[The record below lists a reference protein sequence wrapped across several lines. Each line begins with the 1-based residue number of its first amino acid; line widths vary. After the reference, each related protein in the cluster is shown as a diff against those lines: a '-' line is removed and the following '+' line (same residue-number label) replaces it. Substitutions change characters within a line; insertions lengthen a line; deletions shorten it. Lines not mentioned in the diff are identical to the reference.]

1 MGAPEKYMYELKEYL
16 NAINFTKKNLMD
28 SEDKDWVKKYP
39 TFIVNKILSGFPD
52 TVMLANEVNR
62 NHFLDKDMQFQFL
75 LNSIRAKKRFSPFL
89 RADKLKDIECVKE
102 YYGYNNEKA
111 KSALDILTKE
121 QIKLI
126 KEKLF
131 KGGTK

>member
-1 MGAPEKYMYELKEYL
+1 MSYELKEYL

-28 SEDKDWVKKYP
+28 SDDLLWQKKYP
-39 TFIVNKILSGFPD
+39 AFIVNKILSGFQD
-52 TVMLANEVNR
+52 CIMLVNEMNR
-62 NHFLDKDMQFQFL
+62 NHFMDKDMQFQFL
-75 LNSIRAKKRFSPFL
+75 LNSIRSKKRYSPFL
-89 RADKLKDIECVKE
+89 RAEKLNDLDVVKE

-111 KSALDILTKE
+111 KSALDILTKDE
-121 QIKLI
+121 VKLI

>member
-1 MGAPEKYMYELKEYL
+1 MSYELKEYL

-28 SEDKDWVKKYP
+28 SEDKLWEKKYP
-39 TFIVNKILSGFPD
+39 AFIVNKILSGFQD
-52 TVMLANEVNR
+52 TIMLVNEMNR

-75 LNSIRAKKRFSPFL
+75 LNSIRSKKRFSPFL
-89 RADKLKDIECVKE
+89 RASKLKDIECVKG
-102 YYGYNNEKA
+102 YYGYSNDKA

-121 QIKLI
+121 QLKLI

-131 KGGTK
+131 KGGIK

>member
-1 MGAPEKYMYELKEYL
+1 MSYELKEYL

-28 SEDKDWVKKYP
+28 SDDLLWQKKYP
-39 TFIVNKILSGFPD
+39 AFIVNKILSGFQD
-52 TVMLANEVNR
+52 CIMLVNEMNR
-62 NHFLDKDMQFQFL
+62 NQFVDKDMQFQFL
-75 LNSIRAKKRFSPFL
+75 LNSIRSKKRYSPFL
-89 RADKLKDIECVKE
+89 RSSKLKDLDVVKE

-111 KSALDILTKE
+111 KVALDILTKDE
-121 QIKLI
+121 VKLI

>member
-1 MGAPEKYMYELKEYL
+1 MSYELKDYL

-28 SEDKDWVKKYP
+28 SDDLLWQKKYP
-39 TFIVNKILSGFPD
+39 AFIVNKILSGFQD
-52 TVMLANEVNR
+52 CIMLVNEMNR
-62 NHFLDKDMQFQFL
+62 NHFMDKDMQFQFL
-75 LNSIRAKKRFSPFL
+75 LNSIRSKKRYSPFL
-89 RADKLKDIECVKE
+89 RSSKLKDLDVVKE

-111 KSALDILTKE
+111 KVALDILTKDE
-121 QIKLI
+121 VKLI

>member
-1 MGAPEKYMYELKEYL
+1 MYDLKDYL

-28 SEDKDWVKKYP
+28 SDDLLWQKKYP
-39 TFIVNKILSGFPD
+39 AFIVNKILSGFQD
-52 TVMLANEVNR
+52 CVMLVNEMNR
-62 NHFLDKDMQFQFL
+62 NHFMDKDMQFQFL
-75 LNSIRAKKRFSPFL
+75 LNSIRSKKRYSPFL
-89 RADKLKDIECVKE
+89 RSSKLKDLDVVKE

-111 KSALDILTKE
+111 KVALDILTKDE
-121 QIKLI
+121 VKLI